1 MPCRRFKQ
9 LPPASS
15 APRGLYW
22 RPFTAGST
30 WHCFARYG
38 TTRYRSL
45 CSQLNLPRV
54 GTPARLA
61 PPAQLRCAACQAAAL
76 ERRGA
81 AFARTVSPAWED
93 GWDTRC
99 PVPIL
104 IHEAGAAATI
114 VELLRSRGLAP
125 SPYLLE
131 KLAEYG
137 YRIEPAGDA
146 GAE

>member
-1 MPCRRFKQ
+1 MPCRRIQQ

-15 APRGLYW
+15 ASQALYW
-22 RPFTAGST
+22 RPITAGST
-30 WHCFARYG
+30 WHCFARCG

-45 CSQLNLPRV
+45 CSQLSVPRV

-81 AFARTVSPAWED
+81 AFARTVSIAWED

-104 IHEAGAAATI
+104 VHEAGAAATI
-114 VELLRSRGLAP
+114 VALLWSLGLAP

-146 GAE
+146 GVE

>member
-1 MPCRRFKQ
+1 MPRI
-9 LPPASS
+9 
-15 APRGLYW
+15 
-22 RPFTAGST
+22 
-30 WHCFARYG
+30 
-38 TTRYRSL
+38 
-45 CSQLNLPRV
+45 

-76 ERRGA
+76 ERPGA
-81 AFARTVSPAWED
+81 AFARTASMAWED

-114 VELLRSRGLAP
+114 VELLRSRGLAS

-131 KLAEYG
+131 KLAGYG

-146 GAE
+146 DAE